1 MLPGTSTPEVIRW
14 SKSMKVPSVRRKGE
28 ICSVK
33 LKTFVVN
40 VRNTLEIWTEASSR
54 NLLLRLIKALDA
66 KKHDSPH
73 QHWSWLLQLW
83 SSWSKKFELAEM
95 LWAVRFPMRCFDCL
109 ASQDRCVLLPR
120 SLREADLKIAKLTRV
135 LMETLYKNLVTNPG
149 SWNSAAGRLRG
160 DRAAYHSTSN

>member
-1 MLPGTSTPEVIRW
+1 MKQVHEGPVGAPQRQNLQCKAQDFC
-14 SKSMKVPSVRRKGE
+14 SKCQKYTRDSDWDVFEKPP
-28 ICSVK
+28 
-33 LKTFVVN
+33 
-40 VRNTLEIWTEASSR
+40 
-54 NLLLRLIKALDA
+54 LRLIKALDA
-66 KKHDSPH
+66 KKRDSPH

-83 SSWSKKFELAEM
+83 SSWSKKFEFARCCE
-95 LWAVRFPMRCFDCL
+95 LWDLRCFDCL
-109 ASQDRCVLLPR
+109 ASQDLCVLLPR